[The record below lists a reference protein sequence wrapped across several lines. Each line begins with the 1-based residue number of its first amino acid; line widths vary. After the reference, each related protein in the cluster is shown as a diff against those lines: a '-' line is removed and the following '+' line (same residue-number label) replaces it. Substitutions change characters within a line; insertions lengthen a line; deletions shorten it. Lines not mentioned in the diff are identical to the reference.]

1 MRSLIRHILWL
12 LALTIN
18 VPLNAATAN
27 TSLETDG
34 VPAGFGELASSRV
47 TLVDVYFGGQKIGEA
62 FTLTEP
68 GRLRFRSPD
77 EILAKIPEVIAGPQ
91 LKSALASDLPT
102 NGRAACSASTTSDC
116 GILAPQVLAIIYD
129 EEKFR
134 VDLFINPKFLR
145 TAHAVAQ
152 GYLPVPATALS
163 LTNALGLTASGTI
176 GGSSAYNLQ
185 NRTIIGLGSAR
196 LRADT
201 SLASHLGLLV
211 DDLVGEIDRKDLRY
225 SAGLF
230 WAPGDEF
237 TGERRIIGAGVG
249 TQFDTSAEREALQG
263 TPLILFLGRPARVD
277 LLVDG
282 RLVSSRAYPAG
293 NTDLDTLALPNGS
306 YAVVI
311 RIHELNGDVREERRF
326 FVKNLQ
332 MPPAGHP
339 IFHAYAGVLA
349 NTRRNRPISAS
360 GTFYYEAGAA
370 FRLTNNVALD
380 LGATGTQ
387 HKAIVQ
393 AGAWLIKG
401 QARFRAAA
409 LASSAGDAGALVQV
423 GTAGYGPLNL
433 SFDLRRIWSRSG
445 NPLIPLP
452 AYANSF
458 DTAPPAG
465 VQLASGSYT
474 QATGSIGLRLAGG
487 GSVSV
492 IGSYRK
498 DRNLHADYTIGPSV
512 SWPVVTRNQVQV
524 VFEAS
529 AQRTRTTTAAFVG
542 FRTLFTSGRMSM
554 LNRLGRG
561 IQDDRN
567 GTGPSVTRA
576 VTSLSAQYSHETE
589 DRTLVNLEGGYDR
602 DIQASSVHAGGTL
615 DSRLGSLR
623 ADVLHNLEGKTSTQY
638 DLTYQSGMAL
648 GSHAMAWG
656 GRDLEQSALIVS
668 VAGDA
673 PAATFDVLVDDV
685 VRGRVKTGERLSLFV
700 PGYRAYKVRLALS
713 ASRPVSFDSAA
724 REVTLYPGN
733 VRSLVWQAQSYFTL
747 FAQAISGSG
756 APIANALVQTTKGVA
771 ETDSNGYF
779 QIDLRHDDPITI
791 ATAEGAAC
799 RVKLGSVAV
808 KNDFASAGKVVCE

>member
-1 MRSLIRHILWL
+1 MRSPIRHILWL

-18 VPLNAATAN
+18 APAIAATAN
-27 TSLETDG
+27 TDLATDG
-34 VPAGFGELASSRV
+34 VPAGFSELASSRV
-47 TLVDVYFGGQKIGEA
+47 SLVDVYFGGRKIGEA
-62 FTLTEP
+62 FAVTEP

-77 EILAKIPEVIAGPQ
+77 EILAKIPEMIAVPE
-91 LKSALASDLPT
+91 LKSAIASELPT
-102 NGRAACSASTTSDC
+102 NSHSACSASNSNNC
-116 GILAPQVLAIIYD
+116 GILSPKVLGIIYD
-129 EEKFR
+129 EDKFR
-134 VDLFINPKFLR
+134 VDLFVNPKFLK
-145 TAHAVAQ
+145 TEHAVAQ
-152 GYLPVPATALS
+152 GYLPVPAAALS
-163 LTNALGLTASGTI
+163 LTNTLGLTASGAV

-185 NRTIIGLGSAR
+185 SRTIVGFGGAR
-196 LRADT
+196 IRANT
-201 SLASHLGLLV
+201 SVASHLGLLV
-211 DDLVGEIDRKDLRY
+211 DDLVGELDRKDLRY

-230 WAPGDEF
+230 WAPGNEF

-277 LLVDG
+277 LIVDG
-282 RLVSSRAYPAG
+282 RLESSRSYPAG

-306 YAVVI
+306 YSVLI
-311 RIHELNGDVREERRF
+311 RIHELNGAVREERRF

-332 MPPAGHP
+332 MPPVGHP
-339 IFHAYAGVLA
+339 IFHAFAGVLA

-360 GTFYYEAGAA
+360 STFYYEAGAA
-370 FRLTNNVALD
+370 YRLTNNLALD
-380 LGATGTQ
+380 VGATGTQ
-387 HKAIVQ
+387 HKALFE
-393 AGAWLIKG
+393 AGAWFIKG
-401 QARFRAAA
+401 KARLRAAG
-409 LASSAGDAGALVQV
+409 LASSSGDAGALVQV
-423 GTAGYGPLNL
+423 GTAGYGPLNI

-465 VQLASGSYT
+465 VQLANGSYT
-474 QATGSIGLRLAGG
+474 QATGSIGLRLEGG
-487 GSVSV
+487 GFVSV

-498 DRNLHADYTIGPSV
+498 DKNLRADYTIGPSI

-554 LNRLGRG
+554 LSRIGRG
-561 IQDDRN
+561 VQDDRSSP
-567 GTGPSVTRA
+567 GPSVTRA
-576 VTSLSAQYSHETE
+576 INSLSAQYSHETE
-589 DRTLVNLEGGYDR
+589 DRTRVNLEAGYDR
-602 DIQASSVHAGGTL
+602 DIQTSTVHAGGTL
-615 DSRLGSLR
+615 DSRFGSLR
-623 ADVLHNLEGKTSTQY
+623 ADVLHNLEGKANTQY

-648 GSHAMAWG
+648 GSHVASWG
-656 GRDLEQSALIVS
+656 GRDLDQSALVVS
-668 VAGDA
+668 VTGDA
-673 PAATFDVLVDDV
+673 PGATFEVLVDDA

-700 PGYRAYKVRLALS
+700 PGYRAYKVRLVLS
-713 ASRPVSFDSAA
+713 GSAPVSFDTAA

-747 FAQAISGSG
+747 FAQAISARG
-756 APIANALVQTTKGVA
+756 APIANALVQTAKGVA

-791 ATAEGAAC
+791 ATAEGTAC
-799 RVKLGSVAV
+799 RVRLGSVAV